1 MSIRRKYLLLQ
12 VLAFSGLTLIYA
24 QPSKD
29 LSVTVEPENGN
40 FLYRT
45 GETAVLNVNVQAPA
59 AIANAARIN
68 YRLSRN
74 GVRTLIEGTL
84 DLDEGKGSIK
94 ATLNQPGFLRC
105 DISCVAGKD
114 TLYAASGCGFSVEE
128 IYPEGKL
135 PDNFDRFW
143 REAKAELIRIPID
156 AKLEEVEAVDPG
168 DAKRYKVSLANVNG
182 SRVYGWLHL
191 PEGNGPFPTVLSIP
205 GSGIGRT
212 GRFAGFTEAGIAV
225 LAIEVHGLEP
235 QKHEIIGAAQWMRP
249 RDEELE
255 YFTKLQ
261 NGVLAGYH
269 GFGIEDPYRYYHRR
283 TLQAAMRAVDYLC
296 TREDVDPDKIIVFGG
311 SQGGG
316 LSLLIAAIDKRID
329 AVVATVPAFCNNAS
343 REDSHIPHVAR
354 TMSYYDA
361 ALAATLIEVPAL
373 IGVGFIDGTCRPFNV
388 YSAYNNIK
396 GPKKIEN
403 FYQMGHGSP
412 PYWREQTIEW
422 ILDTLNAL
430 LNQR

>member
-1 MSIRRKYLLLQ
+1 MKKTLIFLLLAMPP
-12 VLAFSGLTLIYA
+12 LASFYISYA
-24 QPSKD
+24 QTSQGP
-29 LSVTVEPENGN
+29 SVTIVPENGS

-45 GETAVLNVNVQAPA
+45 GETAIMNISVQSPA
-59 AIANAARIN
+59 VKSDASMID

-74 GVRTLIEGTL
+74 GVQLLREGTITL
-84 DLDEGKGSIK
+84 EKGKGSIN
-94 ATLNQPGFLRC
+94 ATLNKPGFLRC
-105 DISCVAGKD
+105 DIKYATDKD
-114 TLYAASGCGFSVEE
+114 TLYAAFGCGFSVDE
-128 IYPEGKL
+128 ILPGGELPE
-135 PDNFDRFW
+135 NFDRFW
-143 REAKAELIRIPID
+143 REAKAELVRIAID

-182 SRVYGWLHL
+182 SRVNGWLHL
-191 PEGNGPFPTVLSIP
+191 PEGTGPFPTVLSIP

-283 TLQAAMRAVDYLC
+283 TLQTAMRAVDYLC

-316 LSLLIAAIDKRID
+316 LSLLTAAIDKRID
-329 AVVATVPAFCNNAS
+329 AMVATVPAFCNNAS
-343 REDSHIPHVAR
+343 RPDSHIPHVSR

-361 ALAATLIEVPAL
+361 ALAAKFIEVPAL
-373 IGVGFIDGTCRPFNV
+373 IGVGFIDGTCLPSNV
-388 YSAYNNIK
+388 YSAFNNIT
-396 GPKKIEN
+396 GPKRIEN
-403 FYQMGHGSP
+403 FYNVGHGSP
-412 PYWREQTIEW
+412 PDWREKTIKW
-422 ILDTLNAL
+422 ILDTIT
-430 LNQR
+430 R